1 MKDYLIDLIQHT
13 HTLGC
18 IELLKITGTDK
29 ETQIA
34 SIADDKTVIIT
45 GTFKTPIPEF
55 KGVFG
60 MPNINKLRIILGF
73 DEYDENAKITVLQKD
88 NNPSTIHFETKN
100 NDFINDYRLM
110 SKNTVE
116 EKIKAV
122 HFKGAVWNVT
132 FAPTSAGILRLKKQ
146 ANANNEELT
155 FSTKTENNDLKIYFG
170 DVSTH
175 SGNFVFHSGITG
187 TLSKPWHWPVKVFLS
202 IMDLAGDKM
211 IKISDQGACEITVD
225 SGLAEY
231 KYILPAQSK

>member
-13 HTLGC
+13 HSLGC
-18 IELLKITGTDK
+18 IELLKIAGTNK
-29 ETQIA
+29 ETQFA
-34 SIADDKTVIIT
+34 SIADDKTVIIS
-45 GTFKTPIPEF
+45 GKFKTPIAEF
-55 KGVFG
+55 VGTFG
-60 MPNINKLRIILGF
+60 MPNLNKLRIILGF
-73 DEYDENAKITVLQKD
+73 DEYDEHAKITVLQKD

-116 EKIKAV
+116 EKIKSV
-122 HFKGAVWNVT
+122 HFKGAEWSIV
-132 FAPTSAGILRLKKQ
+132 FEPTTAGILRLKKQ

-175 SGNFVFHSGITG
+175 SGNFVFHSGVTG
-187 TLSKPWHWPVKVFLS
+187 TLSRPWNWPVKVFLS
-202 IMDLAGDKM
+202 IMDLAGDKTIM
-211 IKISDQGACEITVD
+211 ISDQGACQIIVD